1 MLIPYLKQLLRQEMK
16 RIAKMQDLNSLTF
29 KLRNFFP
36 HRYEV
41 NKPNLF
47 LLVFFFFFSVNIN
60 RWGIFTKM
68 EFEPVSHEE
77 AGITWHFV

>member
-16 RIAKMQDLNSLTF
+16 RVAKMQDLNSLTF

-36 HRYEV
+36 HRDKV
-41 NKPNLF
+41 NKPNLL
-47 LLVFFFFFSVNIN
+47 LLVFFFFLSVDIN
-60 RWGIFTKM
+60 RWGLFAKM